1 MQVGADR
8 EDARPPTH
16 IRCIGQGGHAAGYLL
31 RDFLDK
37 ISIGVWLEG
46 IGINSRLHRSA
57 ANQRQTRAIG
67 PVVDIEYAIDIGHML
82 LPRLRWTLENHDLVA
97 HIPDGEAQ

>member
-16 IRCIGQGGHAAGYLL
+16 IRCIGQGGHTAGYLL

-37 ISIGVWLEG
+37 IRVGVWLEG

-57 ANQRQTRAIG
+57 AHQRQTGAIG
-67 PVVDIEYAIDIGHML
+67 PVVDIEYAVDVGHML
-82 LPRLRWTLENHDLVA
+82 LPPLGWSLEKHDLLTA
-97 HIPDGEAQ
+97 MP